1 MQSLLANTKVYPQIW
16 HSVFRGLEVALAIHS
31 FSCHNFSLWRV
42 SGLVAPGLLL
52 ELCGWVLPLFVLL
65 SAPFSPLPL
74 SHNPDSNPLFYCI
87 LQVKYEGRTLYL
99 TCVCMSCLDGT
110 SSSRVINCR

>member
-65 SAPFSPLPL
+65 SDFMVHLLALRRWLVASFSP
-74 SHNPDSNPLFYCI
+74 SADIYWKCS
-87 LQVKYEGRTLYL
+87 
-99 TCVCMSCLDGT
+99 LDHRLRIGI
-110 SSSRVINCR
+110 RWF